1 MRVDRQVDILIIGG
15 GLTGSALMLSL
26 TNMGYKILLIEGK
39 PLKSRAHADFDAR
52 SLALAPSSVNILQT
66 LNIWQHLQ
74 QDASAIETIHVS
86 ERQNFGSLRI
96 KGEENSPLG
105 FVVEMQNINSVLL
118 NMLNEKNIIT
128 KAKLINLNNTDGLA
142 TIITD
147 DGEVKIKAGLI
158 IAADG
163 TDSTARK
170 LCNLTAESK
179 DYNQHALVANIG
191 LARAHKQYAYERFT
205 STGPLALL
213 PMTGLRS
220 SLVWSLEPKEAE
232 MYSSC
237 SEEFFLKS
245 LQRAFGYRL
254 GRLVKVGQRMVYPLR
269 QVIMKETVIG
279 KVVFIGNAAHTL
291 HPVAGQG
298 FNLGLRDV
306 ATLAQCIVKDGISS
320 KMLETYK
327 LARCQDQNA
336 ILKFTDFLAEIFTNN
351 APGLSLMRGLGLVA
365 LDNSEILKKILARYA
380 RGFGGVIPDL
390 ACGLPLISL

>member
-15 GLTGSALMLSL
+15 GLTGSTLMLAL
-26 TNMGYKILLIEGK
+26 ANMGYKILLIEDK

-52 SLALAPSSVNILQT
+52 SLALAPSTVNILQT

-96 KGEENSPLG
+96 KGEEDSPLG
-105 FVVEMQNINSVLL
+105 FVVEMQNINSVLIK
-118 NMLNEKNIIT
+118 MLDEKNIIT
-128 KAKLINLNNTDGLA
+128 KAKLIKLNYTDGLA
-142 TIITD
+142 TILTD

-163 TDSTARK
+163 TDSTARN
-170 LCNLTAESK
+170 LCDLSAEAK

-191 LARAHKQYAYERFT
+191 LARSHKQYAYERFT
-205 STGPLALL
+205 SSGPLALL

-220 SLVWSLEPKEAE
+220 SLVWSLEPNEAA
-232 MYSSC
+232 MYRTC
-237 SEEFFLKS
+237 NEEFFLKS

-254 GRLVKVGQRMVYPLR
+254 GRLVKVGERMVYPLR

-320 KMLETYK
+320 KMLEAYK
-327 LARCQDQNA
+327 LARRHDQNS
-336 ILKFTDFLAEIFTNN
+336 ILKFTDFLAEIFTNHL
-351 APGLSLMRGLGLVA
+351 PGLSLMRGVGLIA

-390 ACGLPLISL
+390 ACGLPLK